1 MHHNYLIVL
10 LHFQVNTAMVLC
22 LNVTI
27 VCLCQAMTMDV
38 LQQLSGPLLI
48 RMIHT
53 KDGAKLGVTCVFAGS
68 RKVTYKTIRVHQ

>member
-1 MHHNYLIVL
+1 
-10 LHFQVNTAMVLC
+10 
-22 LNVTI
+22 
-27 VCLCQAMTMDV
+27 MDV

-68 RKVTYKTIRVHQ
+68 RKVLDKGRERGRDLYRHLKGPK

>member
-1 MHHNYLIVL
+1 
-10 LHFQVNTAMVLC
+10 
-22 LNVTI
+22 
-27 VCLCQAMTMDV
+27 MDV

-68 RKVTYKTIRVHQ
+68 RKVLDNERRVEREGWICIDIYKAKITYKTIRVHQRTSSMYIIQGII

>member
-1 MHHNYLIVL
+1 
-10 LHFQVNTAMVLC
+10 
-22 LNVTI
+22 
-27 VCLCQAMTMDV
+27 MDV

-68 RKVTYKTIRVHQ
+68 RKVLDNERRVEREGWICIDI

>member
-1 MHHNYLIVL
+1 
-10 LHFQVNTAMVLC
+10 
-22 LNVTI
+22 
-27 VCLCQAMTMDV
+27 MDV

-68 RKVTYKTIRVHQ
+68 RKVLANARRGVEREGGSCIDI